1 MISLRSGLC
10 AALLASLPA
19 VVAAQVAPIRLEVG
33 KSHTLFTGGE
43 IKQLLVSTAG
53 VVTLAAPKPHEVRL
67 TADAAGATDLTVVT
81 SRGRLTYPIVV
92 AEKGAAAA
100 KTAERRIQ
108 AEPGLKDVAVR
119 TAGEAM
125 VASGQ
130 ADDLMA
136 QGRVRAVAGQPV
148 TNNVEVE
155 GRQVVAVDVRFVA
168 ISDKTLKELGF
179 NFAKLGQGIEWA
191 IFPPSTL
198 NSATVNA
205 AGLQLDGVQ
214 PFENAFNLVLHNRS
228 EGVIGMLSALS
239 DAGLSEVLAQPTL
252 MARSGEKA
260 EFLAGGDVP
269 IPVAQGGSASGAI
282 TIEYRPYG
290 VRLAVEPYVL
300 SNKRIVLKL
309 APEVSELDYTNA
321 VQTQGFTVPGFKRR
335 SASTTVELADG
346 QSFVIAGLTYSAST
360 TNDSKTPGLG
370 DVPVLGAF
378 FKTAQHSR
386 EKLELIIVATPR
398 LVAPL
403 EASDL
408 TDLKATPPPPP
419 PSMLDILSGAN
430 GAERRAARVGL
441 SR

>member
-53 VVTLAAPKPHEVRL
+53 VVTLAAPKAHEVRL

-81 SRGRLTYPIVV
+81 TRGRLTYPIVV
-92 AEKGAAAA
+92 ADKGAAAA
-100 KTAERRIQ
+100 KAAERRIQ
-108 AEPGLKDVAVR
+108 AEPGLKDVAVH

-125 VASGQ
+125 VATGQ
-130 ADDLMA
+130 AEDLMA
-136 QGRVRAVAGQPV
+136 QGRVPAAAGQPV
-148 TNNVEVE
+148 TNHVEVE

-198 NSATVNA
+198 NSVSVNA

-228 EGVIGMLSALS
+228 QGVIGMLSALS

-321 VQTQGFTVPGFKRR
+321 IQTQGFTVPGFKRR

-403 EASDL
+403 EPSDL
-408 TDLKATPPPPP
+408 ADLKAAPPPPP

>member
-1 MISLRSGLC
+1 MIRFTPAFC
-10 AALLASLPA
+10 AALI
-19 VVAAQVAPIRLEVG
+19 AAAPITAWGQVAPMRLEVG
-33 KSHTLFTGGE
+33 ASQLLAADGS
-43 IKQLLVSTAG
+43 IRQLLVSRSG
-53 VVTLAAPKPHEVRL
+53 VVTVTAPRAREVRVKAQAQGHTEITIV
-67 TADAAGATDLTVVT
+67 TAK
-81 SRGRLTYPIVV
+81 GRRTYPIEV
-92 AEKGAAAA
+92 AEKG
-100 KTAERRIQ
+100 TAEAQAAEQHIQ
-108 AEPGLKDVAVR
+108 AEPGLKDVTVR
-119 TAGEAM
+119 KAGEAA

-130 ADDLMA
+130 AETLMA
-136 QGRVRAVAGQPV
+136 QGRVQAAAGQPV
-148 TNNVEVE
+148 TNHVEVE

-198 NSATVNA
+198 NSASVNA

-214 PFENAFNLVLHNRS
+214 PFQNAFNLVLHNRS

-252 MARSGEKA
+252 MARSGEQA

-408 TDLKATPPPPP
+408 ADLKAAPPPPP
-419 PSMLDILSGAN
+419 PSMLDILSGMN